1 MFKKILKNLKTTLL
15 GSFTGLPV
23 LLDGIS
29 TKDTVK
35 VATGLGLFLIG
46 LTAKDADDK
55 SEADQLKKDEKER

>member
-1 MFKKILKNLKTTLL
+1 MFKRILRNLKTTLL

-23 LLDGIS
+23 LLDGVA
-29 TKDTVK
+29 TKDSIK

-55 SEADQLKKDEKER
+55 TQTEDLKEDGK